1 MAEPSDLRFQILR
14 RVQVHDAAAHLKYI
28 KDQTIAEALNAPIGD
43 VQRHLLILEDEGKVE
58 IVSSSGP
65 TYDVQLTPKGMK
77 ALEASAHRDHSSH

>member
-1 MAEPSDLRFQILR
+1 MVEPSDFRFQILR
-14 RVQVHDAAAHLKYI
+14 RVRAHEAADRTAYI

-58 IVSSSGP
+58 IVSSFGP

-77 ALEASAHRDHSSH
+77 ALGTPE